1 MHVKRKEFVKALHN
15 DILSVCLSVQ
25 CIWNFITSFFTCR
38 YPINARS
45 NSVDA
50 IIQISDSIVCTG
62 GMDGYLRYNSYHIVL
77 FINV

>member
-1 MHVKRKEFVKALHN
+1 MY
-15 DILSVCLSVQ
+15 SVFGTLDY
-25 CIWNFITSFFTCR
+25 SFFTCR

-50 IIQISDSIVCTG
+50 IIQISDSVVCTG
-62 GMDGYLRYNSYHIVL
+62 GMDGYLRYSSYHIVV